1 MQVLG
6 KVPKKERK
14 PKNPRSSLAQYPSAH
29 VGAMSDP
36 GLLQN
41 KLKPRLMEGTVKE
54 KVTGSSFSTSI
65 EDADDVYAFPADS
78 VDKQTKNFTALV
90 PNVGNIS
97 IVGPSSGN
105 SSYNAAP
112 KNSNDTNS
120 GQSSL
125 AKIYPELAE
134 KLEKIKPKVEAK
146 VKGKVKSSR
155 TMNSLQTKIAQN
167 KIKDKLKRTQSSS
180 NASSQSQSPSHS
192 FISNSP
198 GYHISTSSPN
208 PTVSSPATPVQQNCV
223 VSSEQKT
230 VPLCVSQPRSVSNQ
244 YKAPSLPSLSN
255 LNLLNGLNLQTLN
268 LSLEQLGLP
277 VPTVS
282 DIEQT
287 LKQLAKAANIPLDGS
302 TLSDERT
309 TQLNSK
315 VPVGTNSAPMII
327 PPVQTFSPQSGPP
340 PPYPGIHKT
349 VSTVKTTQQTSPV
362 KQSLPAGHQII
373 PISTPSINSPPV
385 VNTPLVTRNLVSGSS
400 QSEASTS
407 VPTISSA
414 LSSPPAVA
422 AASLTSITASFPSF
436 PSNMHPKLTLLT
448 SSQSLGSSET
458 AHVPKEPVKQSP
470 VKQTLPSPNVQQQV
484 KNKLVKSKS
493 RARNPSSASKR
504 PVPPLALPMAVVKP
518 RKLRKVLDENEVKTL
533 KTKSAISLYNRNM
546 KRKIDQH
553 YLIYSGECNLFLSV
567 TMPAVTLQ

>member
-6 KVPKKERK
+6 MVPKKERK
-14 PKNPRSSLAQYPSAH
+14 PKNPRSSSSQFQSVH

-41 KLKPRLMEGTVKE
+41 KLKPRLVAGNIKE
-54 KVTGSSFSTSI
+54 KLTGGTLSI
-65 EDADDVYAFPADS
+65 ANEDADDVFAFPADS
-78 VDKQTKNFTALV
+78 SDKQTKNFTAIN
-90 PNVGNIS
+90 PNIGNVS
-97 IVGPSSGN
+97 LVGPSSAN
-105 SSYNAAP
+105 SSYSAVP
-112 KNSNDTNS
+112 KSTSETSS

-167 KIKDKLKRTQSSS
+167 KIKDKLKRNQSSS

-198 GYHISTSSPN
+198 GYHISASSPN
-208 PTVSSPATPVQQNCV
+208 PTTPVQQNCV
-223 VSSEQKT
+223 GSTEQKIA
-230 VPLCVSQPRSVSNQ
+230 PICVSQPLGVSDQ
-244 YKAPSLPSLSN
+244 TKSTLPSLSN

-302 TLSDERT
+302 TLPEEKSARVVAKPSDGT
-309 TQLNSK
+309 T
-315 VPVGTNSAPMII
+315 SAPLII

-340 PPYPGIHKT
+340 PPYPGLHKT
-349 VSTVKTTQQTSPV
+349 VSPVKTTLQSSPV
-362 KQSLPAGHQII
+362 KQNIPAGHQIV
-373 PISTPSINSPPV
+373 PMPVVCINSLSTV
-385 VNTPLVTRNLVSGSS
+385 TNTPVITRQLATGSS
-400 QSEASTS
+400 QSEVSSS

-414 LSSPPAVA
+414 LSSPV
-422 AASLTSITASFPSF
+422 SLTSITASFPPF
-436 PSNMHPKLTLLT
+436 PNNMHPKLTLLT
-448 SSQSLGSSET
+448 SSQTTGSSDAGPASQDST
-458 AHVPKEPVKQSP
+458 KQ
-470 VKQTLPSPNVQQQV
+470 LPSAPAAPQQA
-484 KNKLVKSKS
+484 KSKLVKSKPRS
-493 RARNPSSASKR
+493 RNPSAATKR
-504 PVPPLALPMAVVKP
+504 PVPPLPLPMTVIKP
-518 RKLRKVLDENEVKTL
+518 RKLRKVLDETEVKAL
-533 KTKSAISLYNRNM
+533 KTKSAISLYNKNM
-546 KRKIDQH
+546 ERKLDRH
-553 YLIYSGECNLFLSV
+553 YLIYSGRTIHSFVIIFVE
-567 TMPAVTLQ
+567 